1 MKSLESLISHQV
13 AKAVHAL
20 FGQTIEPASV
30 TFQRTNPQ
38 FEGDITLVV
47 FPYVKMSGKGPEQAG
62 QAIGAYLQEHTPEV
76 TRFNVVKGFLNL
88 VISDEFWLK
97 EFDKM
102 STDEAFGMQL
112 ITETSPFVMVEY
124 SSPNTNKPLH
134 LGHIRNNLLGYSVSE
149 VLKAAGNKV
158 MKVNLVNDRGIHICK
173 SMLAWK
179 KFGNGE
185 TPASAGMKGDH
196 LVGKYYVIYAQKE
209 KESTDEIYS
218 ELKELNKELLAN
230 NHPVESFTKL
240 ENYYSEDKDVFRKFL
255 VDEIDAYQKQ
265 YIGGQDWFQLRSFP
279 NSLKPYLE
287 KFFGVL
293 DQALFVAVQKMLR
306 KWEAGDQEVRDL
318 WEMMN
323 GWVYD
328 GFALTY
334 KKLGVDF
341 DKTYYESQTYLLGK
355 TIVEEGLA
363 KGVLQKRPDGAVIID
378 NTDAGLDQKVLL
390 RSDGTSVYMTQD
402 LGTAEER
409 HKEFPFDKHIYV
421 VGNEQ
426 EYHFKTL
433 KVSLKKLGHEWADG
447 LFHLSYG
454 MVELPEGK
462 MKSREGTV
470 VDADDLID
478 TMEKDAYELAQ
489 EKGLIEG
496 LDEQEKLK
504 LAHMVGMAALKY
516 FILKVDPKKKMLF
529 NPKESIDLHGNTGP
543 FIQYTHARIRSIW
556 RKSELDKLPKLST
569 SLALHAKEKEL
580 LRLLYAFPA
589 AVKEAANSYSP
600 ALIANYT
607 YDLAKTF
614 NQFYDVCP
622 VLKEEDATLRNFRLA
637 LSVTIART
645 IKTGMSLLGI
655 EVPERM

>member
-149 VLKAAGNKV
+149 ILKAAGNKV

-196 LVGKYYVIYAQKE
+196 LVGKYYVEFDKHYKAEIAQLKSEGKSEEEAE
-209 KESTDEIYS
+209 KSAP
-218 ELKELNKELLAN
+218 LM
-230 NHPVESFTKL
+230 L
-240 ENYYSEDKDVFRKFL
+240 E
-255 VDEIDAYQKQ
+255 A
-265 YIGGQDWFQLRSFP
+265 QD
-279 NSLKPYLE
+279 
-287 KFFGVL
+287 
-293 DQALFVAVQKMLR
+293 MLR
-306 KWEAGDQEVRDL
+306 KWEAGDQEVRSL